1 MHHKPLLTALCLA
14 LLSLHLPATGAD
26 KKNTAAKPAAAAVK
40 RAPAAPA
47 KAAPKAATVAKPAAK
62 PALKPAP
69 AQAVSAARLEGKTI
83 RNIDIR
89 GIQNSTQR
97 DNAKVYL
104 SLEKVAG
111 EKIDQPD
118 YVQYLIENGRE
129 EIRRS
134 QQPFG
139 YYHTQV
145 DVRLEDAA
153 DGLSVIYTVHQ
164 NEPTRLGQV
173 NIQVTGEAERDEK
186 FRELLADNPLK
197 SGSTLDHNT
206 YETYKA
212 RFAALA
218 SARGYF
224 DGAFREH
231 SVQVNPDTN
240 TADVALIYDSGTRY
254 TFENVEFNDVPLS
267 PDLLQRFVQFKP
279 GQPYLSS
286 DVATLQQDLQ
296 GSGYFAEALLGD
308 EPDRERKTV
317 PIKGQLTMDEN
328 KHYVLGVGYSTD
340 SGVRGK
346 FEFDRRWVNDRGHQ
360 FSSKLYASTKA
371 SSLDTLYRIPAANPA
386 SDYYYLR
393 LGGHIKRDTYDS
405 RRIFGEG
412 GYNYRTGD
420 WEHRY
425 GLVTAWEK
433 FTIGLTDGKTLLL
446 YPQAQW
452 TYTSTKNRLN
462 PKDGYQFRFGVLG
475 ASKALLSDVNVVQTN
490 LDARYLQ
497 TLGEKSR
504 LVSRAAL
511 GGTWTNDFDRIP
523 PSMRYFAGGDR
534 TIRGYTF
541 ENIGTR
547 DAGGNNI
554 GGRYLA
560 VGSLEYEYYFKPE
573 WAAAAFVDAGDA
585 YIHDPKIKVGAGAGV
600 HWQSPVGPIKL
611 DVAHGFDKKYGDKVR
626 LHISIGAELDL

>member
-14 LLSLHLPATGAD
+14 LLSLHLTATGAD

-40 RAPAAPA
+40 RAPA

-62 PALKPAP
+62 TAPKPAP

-104 SLEKVAG
+104 SLEKGAG
-111 EKIDQPD
+111 EKIAQPD

-224 DGAFREH
+224 DAAFREH

-240 TADVALIYDSGTRY
+240 SADVSLIYDSGTRY

-296 GSGYFAEALLGD
+296 GSGYFAEALIGD

>member
-1 MHHKPLLTALCLA
+1 M
-14 LLSLHLPATGAD
+14 
-26 KKNTAAKPAAAAVK
+26 
-40 RAPAAPA
+40 
-47 KAAPKAATVAKPAAK
+47 
-62 PALKPAP
+62 
-69 AQAVSAARLEGKTI
+69 
-83 RNIDIR
+83 
-89 GIQNSTQR
+89 
-97 DNAKVYL
+97 
-104 SLEKVAG
+104 
-111 EKIDQPD
+111 
-118 YVQYLIENGRE
+118 
-129 EIRRS
+129 
-134 QQPFG
+134 
-139 YYHTQV
+139 

-254 TFENVEFNDVPLS
+254 SFENVEFNDVPLS

-296 GSGYFAEALLGD
+296 GSGYFAEALIGD

-386 SDYYYLR
+386 SAYYYLR

-475 ASKALLSDVNVVQTN
+475 ASKALLSDVNVLQAN